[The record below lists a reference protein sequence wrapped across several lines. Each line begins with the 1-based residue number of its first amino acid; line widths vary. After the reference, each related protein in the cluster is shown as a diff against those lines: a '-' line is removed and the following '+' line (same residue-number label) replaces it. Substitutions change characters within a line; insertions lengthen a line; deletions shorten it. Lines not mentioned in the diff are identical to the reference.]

1 MGRSRWRS
9 LRRKSLC
16 GVGIKSPV
24 FTKGSEGEKY
34 QHRIHEESNIVV
46 AF

>member
-24 FTKGSEGEKY
+24 FSEGKKY